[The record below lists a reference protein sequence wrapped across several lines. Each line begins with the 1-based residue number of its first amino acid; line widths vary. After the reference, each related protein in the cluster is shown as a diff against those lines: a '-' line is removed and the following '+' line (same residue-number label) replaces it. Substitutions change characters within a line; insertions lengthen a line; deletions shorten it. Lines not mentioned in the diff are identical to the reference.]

1 MDPILTNK
9 LEQILVT
16 YNQITEKIS
25 DPELM
30 NDYEQIKTLSKA
42 RKDLEVSVNRYQ
54 EYKKQKAE
62 LESNQSLVN
71 SESDA
76 EMLEFIRE
84 EIESV
89 KENLIRL
96 EEELQL
102 SLLPRDPNDEKDVIV
117 EIRAGTGGDEA
128 SLFAGDLLKMYLRYA
143 ESQGWKSSVI
153 SSSQAE
159 LGGYKE
165 VFLEISGERVYSK
178 IKYEAGVH
186 RVQRVPLT
194 EASGRIHTSTATVAV
209 MPEVTDVEV
218 HIEPNDVEISTTRS
232 GGAGGQNV
240 NKVETAVHL
249 VHKPTGIHI
258 FCTEERSQYQNK
270 ERAMALLRSKIYEMQ
285 INEQREKIASAR
297 SVQVGTGDRSEK
309 IRTYNFKENRLS
321 EHRLQ
326 QNFSLD
332 VTLEGSLD
340 NIIQSLIAYDQ
351 KKQLQELVVN

>member
-153 SSSQAE
+153 S
-159 LGGYKE
+159 
-165 VFLEISGERVYSK
+165 
-178 IKYEAGVH
+178 
-186 RVQRVPLT
+186 
-194 EASGRIHTSTATVAV
+194 
-209 MPEVTDVEV
+209 
-218 HIEPNDVEISTTRS
+218 
-232 GGAGGQNV
+232 
-240 NKVETAVHL
+240 
-249 VHKPTGIHI
+249 
-258 FCTEERSQYQNK
+258 
-270 ERAMALLRSKIYEMQ
+270 
-285 INEQREKIASAR
+285 
-297 SVQVGTGDRSEK
+297 
-309 IRTYNFKENRLS
+309 
-321 EHRLQ
+321 
-326 QNFSLD
+326 
-332 VTLEGSLD
+332 
-340 NIIQSLIAYDQ
+340 
-351 KKQLQELVVN
+351 